1 MAVYCVSGV
10 VLDDTGTGVAGRT
23 VRMYRRDTGA
33 LLAYG
38 LTVAAGASY
47 DANFR
52 DVLLLLHGDG
62 AHNSTSVID
71 SSGYHRSAVNTLNVT
86 ISTANSMFGGS
97 SIRFNTSQ
105 LNFPS
110 YADMAFG
117 AGDYT
122 VEMGFTM
129 SSAQQVLLDMAWDNP
144 GVDRVILYVVSNT
157 VRLRMNAIDR
167 IVSAALTTDQF
178 YHLAICRSGTNTKM
192 FIDGTQTG
200 STLTGDS
207 RNMSVGAC
215 TFGMGY
221 SIGSYYIGYLDEV
234 RITKGVARYTSN
246 FTAPSAPHPDI
257 GLSLPLGGYAL
268 YTDYSGEVDVVA
280 LDDAG
285 GTTYNDRILRV
296 TPT

>member
-38 LTVAAGASY
+38 LTVAAGAAY
-47 DANFR
+47 DANFK

-62 AHNSTSVID
+62 ANDSTDVYD
-71 SSGYHRSAVNTLNVT
+71 SSGYHRGAVNTLNVK
-86 ISTANSMFGGS
+86 ISTTNSMFGGS
-97 SIRFNTSQ
+97 SIRFNTSR
-105 LNFPS
+105 LDFPS
-110 YADMAFG
+110 YGNMAFG
-117 AGDYT
+117 TENYT

-129 SSAQQVLLDMAWDNP
+129 PSAQQVLLDMAWDNP
-144 GVDRVILYVVSNT
+144 AVDRLLLYVVSNT

-167 IVSAALTTDQF
+167 IVSEALTTGQF
-178 YHLAICRSGTNTKM
+178 YHLAVCRSGTNTKM

-215 TFGMGY
+215 TFGTGY
-221 SIGSYYIGYLDEV
+221 SVGSYYIGYLDEV
-234 RITKGVARYTSN
+234 RITKGVARYTSD

-268 YTDYSGEVDVVA
+268 YTDYSGEVDIVT

-285 GTTYNDRILRV
+285 GTVYNDRILRV
-296 TPT
+296 TTA